1 MLRFL
6 SRREAEHPYL
16 LTASQAKE
24 DDRWTMEHYGLSS
37 LVLMERAALAVS
49 ERIHRVADPIGE
61 KADVLVVAGVGNNG
75 GDGLAVARILAS
87 ENRRVQ
93 VWIVGDQT
101 KASEEFQ
108 KQRDILQKYPVEY
121 CDKPKK
127 YEYTIIVDSLFL
139 VGL

>member
-1 MLRFL
+1 MIDVVGLGPGAGGGR
-6 SRREAEHPYL
+6 
-16 LTASQAKE
+16 TADAQ
-24 DDRWTMEHYGLSS
+24 
-37 LVLMERAALAVS
+37 AALAVA

-127 YEYTIIVDSLFL
+127 DE
-139 VGL
+139 